1 MRSFKVALIL
11 FFLFMVGACSQA
23 QQMSKDVYKTSAK
36 IELKLKNP
44 DYDRVIDLLEKA
56 KTDYPDDPEIW
67 FLLGKIYGIKH
78 RVKDMVGAFAQAD
91 KAGLK
96 GKEKEEMKKILE
108 TTWVISFNLGVD
120 YAHKVIAVERY
131 IEQISSNWS
140 NYTLYADS
148 LQLISAEYNNPAYNW
163 KNYSSAQDLVSPLEK
178 LKEDLYKKALDNYE
192 LVMRI
197 DSTRY
202 EPFVNGAFAASKL
215 NQPEKTLGYLK
226 KAYELEPYNI
236 NVLNNYLA
244 SLLNN
249 KNYEEALKISGEL
262 LDILDIL
269 PILKKNPNDL
279 NALLLRANILDRL
292 GRHHE
297 AKEVYEKIIEQ
308 DTDTKD
314 LYVNVLFNRAIILD
328 KLGKEKETMEIYDKI
343 IQQDPNSKDVHFNR
357 GFLYLN
363 KTSQIAKQL
372 IALRD
377 SLENNPKDQALIGRS
392 KKLIDE
398 QKDYFHKA
406 ELDFKR
412 VHELAPDDL
421 EAMRLLGYCY
431 LNQDETDDAINVL
444 EALTKREPDN
454 KDAWSYLS
462 IAYAKK
468 GMVDKAKEAEK
479 KAQ

>member
-108 TTWVISFNLGVD
+108 TTWVTSFNLGVD

-131 IEQISSNWS
+131 IEQITSNWS

-178 LKEDLYKKALDNYE
+178 LKEDLYKKALEQYE
-192 LVMRI
+192 LVMQI
-197 DSTRY
+197 DSTRF
-202 EPFVNGAFAASKL
+202 EPFVNGAFVSSKL
-215 NQPEKTLGYLK
+215 NQPDKTLRYLK
-226 KAYELEPYNI
+226 KAYELKPDELD
-236 NVLNNYLA
+236 VLNNYFAALI
-244 SLLNN
+244 NN
-249 KNYEEALKISGEL
+249 QKYEEALKVSDE
-262 LDILDIL
+262 
-269 PILKKNPNDL
+269 ILKKNPDD
-279 NALLLRANILDRL
+279 I
-292 GRHHE
+292 
-297 AKEVYEKIIEQ
+297 
-308 DTDTKD
+308 
-314 LYVNVLFNRAIILD
+314 NVLFNRAVLLD

-357 GFLYLN
+357 GLLYLN
-363 KTSQIAKQL
+363 KTSQIAKEL

-377 SLENNPKDQALIGRS
+377 SLENNPQAQAMIDRS

-398 QKDYFHKA
+398 QKIFFNKA
-406 ELDFKR
+406 ESDFKR

-421 EAMRLLGYCY
+421 EAMRFLGYCY
-431 LNQDETDDAINVL
+431 LNEEKIDDAINVL

-454 KDAWSYLS
+454 KEAWGYLS

-479 KAQ
+479 KAQEL

>member
-56 KTDYPDDPEIW
+56 KTDYPDDPEIC
-67 FLLGKIYGIKH
+67 FLLGKVYGIKH

-108 TTWVISFNLGVD
+108 NTWVTSFNLGVD

-131 IEQISSNWS
+131 IEQITSNWS

-148 LQLISAEYNNPAYNW
+148 LQLISAEFANPAYNW

-192 LVMRI
+192 LVMQI
-197 DSTRY
+197 DSTRF
-202 EPFVNGAFAASKL
+202 EPFVNGAFVSSKL
-215 NQPEKTLGYLK
+215 NQPDKTLRYLK
-226 KAYELEPYNI
+226 KAYELKPDELD
-236 NVLNNYLA
+236 VLNNYFAALI
-244 SLLNN
+244 NN
-249 KNYEEALKISGEL
+249 QKYEEALKVSDE
-262 LDILDIL
+262 
-269 PILKKNPNDL
+269 ILKKNPDD
-279 NALLLRANILDRL
+279 I
-292 GRHHE
+292 
-297 AKEVYEKIIEQ
+297 
-308 DTDTKD
+308 
-314 LYVNVLFNRAIILD
+314 NVLFNRAVLLD
-328 KLGKEKETMEIYDKI
+328 KLGREKETMEIYDKI

-357 GFLYLN
+357 GLLYLN
-363 KTSQIAKQL
+363 KTSQIAKEL

-377 SLENNPKDQALIGRS
+377 SLENNPQAQAMIDRS

-398 QKDYFHKA
+398 QKIFFNKA
-406 ELDFKR
+406 ESDFKR

-421 EAMRLLGYCY
+421 EAMRFLGYCY
-431 LNQDETDDAINVL
+431 LNEEKIDDAINVL

-454 KDAWSYLS
+454 KEAWGYLS

-479 KAQ
+479 KSQ

>member
-1 MRSFKVALIL
+1 MRFFKVALIL

-23 QQMSKDVYKTSAK
+23 QQMSRDVYKTSAK

-44 DYDRVIDLLEKA
+44 DYDRVIELLEKA

-67 FLLGKIYGIKH
+67 FLLGKVYGIKH
-78 RVKDMVGAFAQAD
+78 RTKDMIGAFAQAD

-96 GKEKEEMKKILE
+96 GKEKEEMKTILE
-108 TTWVISFNLGVD
+108 NTWVTTVNLGVD
-120 YAHKVIAVERY
+120 YVNKVRSVDRY
-131 IEQISSNWS
+131 AEQITSNWS
-140 NYTLYADS
+140 NYAIYTDS
-148 LQLISAEYNNPAYNW
+148 LQLISAEYNNLAYNW
-163 KNYSSAQDLVSPLEK
+163 KNYTSAQELISPLEK
-178 LKEDLYKKALDNYE
+178 LKEDLYKKALDQYE
-192 LVMRI
+192 LVMQI
-197 DSTRY
+197 DSTRF

-215 NQPEKTLGYLK
+215 NQPEKTLSYLK